1 MNFNQETSM
10 LNKLL
15 PSLALAVA
23 VTATSAHAANEI
35 NFGIISTE
43 SSQNL
48 RQDWGVL
55 LADMEKHVGVKV
67 NAFVAPDY
75 GGVIE
80 GMRFSKVHVAWFGNK
95 SGMEAV
101 DRASG
106 EIFAQQIAEDGSPGY
121 WSYLI
126 VHQSS
131 PLNSIEDV
139 KRLSR
144 TLALGFGDPNSTS
157 GFLVPSYYAMAL
169 HNLDPKTSFKVMRSA
184 NHETNLMAVAS
195 KQVDIATNNNESFE
209 KFSRRHPDRAKDIKV
224 IWKSPLI
231 PSDPMIYRSDLEPQL
246 KARIRDFF
254 LTYGKDEREKA
265 ALKKIGISGF
275 QASDNNQ
282 LLPIRQLELFKQK
295 LALEKNDRMPAAE
308 KQAKLAEIQAK
319 LAELNTQMAA
329 LKK

>member
-1 MNFNQETSM
+1 M
-10 LNKLL
+10 LRKLL
-15 PSLALAVA
+15 LAGTTLATLA
-23 VTATSAHAANEI
+23 AAPLAHAANEI

-55 LADMEKHVGVKV
+55 LADMEKRVGVKV
-67 NAFVAPDY
+67 NAFFAPDY

-80 GMRFSKVHVAWFGNK
+80 GMRFNKVHVAWFGNK

-106 EIFAQQIAEDGSPGY
+106 EIFAQQVAQDGSPGY

-139 KRLSR
+139 KKHAKS
-144 TLALGFGDPNSTS
+144 LALGYGDPNSTS

-169 HNLDPKTSFKVMRSA
+169 HDMDPKTSFRVMRTA
-184 NHETNLMAVAS
+184 NHETNLMAVAT
-195 KQVDIATNNNESFE
+195 KQVDVATNNNESFE
-209 KFSRRHPDRAKDIKV
+209 KFARRQPERAKDIKV

-231 PSDPMIYRSDLEPQL
+231 PSDPMIWRKDLDPQL
-246 KARIRDFF
+246 KAKIKAFF
-254 LTYGKDEREKA
+254 VAYGKDEREKA
-265 ALKKIGISGF
+265 ALHKIGIGGF

-295 LALEKNDRMPAAE
+295 LAIEKNERMDAAE
-308 KQAKLAEIQAK
+308 KQAKLGEIQRQ
-319 LAELNTQMAA
+319 LADLNTQMAA

>member
-1 MNFNQETSM
+1 M
-10 LNKLL
+10 LRKLL
-15 PSLALAVA
+15 LAGTTLAALAA
-23 VTATSAHAANEI
+23 APLAHAVNEL

-55 LADMEKHVGVKV
+55 LADMEKRVGVKV
-67 NAFVAPDY
+67 NAFFAPDY

-80 GMRFSKVHVAWFGNK
+80 GMRFNKVHVAWFGNK

-106 EIFAQQIAEDGSPGY
+106 EIFAQQVAQDGSPGY
-121 WSYLI
+121 WSFLI

-139 KRLSR
+139 KKHAKS
-144 TLALGFGDPNSTS
+144 LALGYGDPNSTS

-169 HNLDPKTSFKVMRSA
+169 HDMDPKTSFRVMRTA
-184 NHETNLMAVAS
+184 NHETNLMAVAT
-195 KQVDIATNNNESFE
+195 KQVDVATNNNESFE
-209 KFSRRHPDRAKDIKV
+209 KFARRQPERAKDIKV

-231 PSDPMIYRSDLEPQL
+231 PSDPMIWRKDLDPAL
-246 KARIRDFF
+246 KARIREFF
-254 LTYGKDEREKA
+254 VTYGRDEREKA
-265 ALKKIGISGF
+265 ALHKIGIGGF
-275 QASDNNQ
+275 QASDDNQ

-295 LALEKNDRMPAAE
+295 LAIEKNENMPGAE
-308 KQAKLAEIQAK
+308 KQAKLAEIQRK
-319 LAELNTQMAA
+319 LAELNLQMAA